1 MVNAPKFGLGPGDFD
16 IKDACAHSLQ
26 LQVEC
31 EGGGK
36 DMSCII
42 PKNTPIPI
50 KAWQYYVT
58 GDDNQTVIEIPVYQG
73 ESDYSYENKQIDYF

>member
-1 MVNAPKFGLGPGDFD
+1 MIDQPVGPLGRLD
-16 IKDACAHSLQ
+16 IKDAIAHSLQ

-42 PKNTPIPI
+42 PRNSPIPCS
-50 KAWQYYVT
+50 KWQFYVT
-58 GDDNQTVIEIPVYQG
+58 GDDNQTLIEIPVYQG
-73 ESDYSYENKQIDYF
+73 ESDYSHENK